1 MTSSRWLKSFLSAP
15 RTAATPAPPPPNS
28 PLRSDF
34 LKEFD
39 QSSKAVAAIRK
50 SKENESS
57 DVKDG
62 SSDDGSDDVSSVSS
76 EERQSEGVREEHNE
90 NEISNKENSSDKLVH
105 LFNLPYHISS
115 EQIIKTAHKYG
126 VQLSEVTMNKDAT
139 GRPAGSAVGTCQ
151 ALVSTSSGKA
161 FEEEEREGTDSQ
173 DLAEMCAFLL
183 VEKQFGGR
191 PLRVQTTEQMRAEK
205 DRRRQDNMASNNGR
219 YFGQVSIATAL
230 TIFINDSHNRVV
242 MNCRIECRVTYQ

>member
-34 LKEFD
+34 LQEFD

-62 SSDDGSDDVSSVSS
+62 SDGSDDVSSVSS
-76 EERQSEGVREEHNE
+76 AEERQSEGVREEHNE
-90 NEISNKENSSDKLVH
+90 NEISNMENSSDKLVH
-105 LFNLPYHISS
+105 LFNLPYNISS

-151 ALVSTSSGKA
+151 ALVSTSSGKV

-219 YFGQVSIATAL
+219 YFGQV
-230 TIFINDSHNRVV
+230 
-242 MNCRIECRVTYQ
+242 RILQCPYL